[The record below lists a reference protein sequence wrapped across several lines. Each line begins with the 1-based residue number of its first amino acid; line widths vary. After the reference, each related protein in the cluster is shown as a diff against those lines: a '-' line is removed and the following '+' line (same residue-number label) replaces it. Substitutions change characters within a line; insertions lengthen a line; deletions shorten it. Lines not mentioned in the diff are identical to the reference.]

1 MSLIGSWL
9 GARLVVALSA
19 QTLQYCTTIL
29 LPAIAIFIILN
40 RNIGKEEKI
49 KIVEETFSQK
59 IPKEII
65 GLMTLLIKKGHAKDM
80 CAVFKYFIGLV
91 KEEKKIGSARVVTAI
106 ELSGEQKEKVEQKL
120 LETTSYEKFEM
131 NYEVD
136 SSLIG
141 GMVIRIGDRIVDSSI
156 RTKLYELSKNL
167 RKIQL

>member
-1 MSLIGSWL
+1 MQSPVKKSALTNSL
-9 GARLVVALSA
+9 R
-19 QTLQYCTTIL
+19 
-29 LPAIAIFIILN
+29 
-40 RNIGKEEKI
+40 R
-49 KIVEETFSQK
+49 QK